1 MKELQK
7 STKNLTIL
15 YVEDDVTIRMQLIL
29 TFKMLFKDVFIACN
43 GEEGVAIYKEHGN
56 KIDIIITDIQMPI
69 MNGLDMSK
77 HIRLINGD
85 THIIVVSAHNDLEYF
100 SKAIEIGIDG
110 FIIKPIQTVQLKQSL
125 HKSIKNLKLQKD
137 NKLYQ
142 EGLEK
147 LVIAKTKELEEFYL
161 HDSLTGC
168 FNRQKLDEVLL
179 KNDFSYLML
188 INLDNLDSI
197 NSTYGY
203 ATGDTVLKLFAN
215 FLKELQL
222 VDGYLFRLAGD
233 EFVILCGCGCVLEKE
248 IMASKI
254 IDSLS
259 KKKFK
264 IGEFSI
270 HLSCTIG
277 IANQNNQESNESA
290 LVRAHA
296 AMKET
301 REIGKNR
308 FHVYAAESPYITKQK
323 SNITWMLKVRE
334 ALTNN
339 AIVPYYQPIIDNK
352 TMKIVKYECLARL
365 VDFNS
370 IIAPYYFIEPARL
383 AGLLPKI
390 TETMFVKAFKY
401 FQNKSHGFSLNIT
414 EDDLRANY
422 LPSFLKHLANEYT
435 IDPSMVTLE
444 ILENISAYGSQQALE
459 QLLELKDAGFKLA
472 LDDFGSEK
480 SNFCRLQQ
488 MNVDYIKID
497 GSFIKDIN
505 TNKNNLDICKTIV
518 HLAQSIKCE
527 VIAEFVHSKDVFE
540 TVKNIG
546 IPYSQGYYF
555 GEPKSIIEHC

>member
-1 MKELQK
+1 
-7 STKNLTIL
+7 
-15 YVEDDVTIRMQLIL
+15 
-29 TFKMLFKDVFIACN
+29 
-43 GEEGVAIYKEHGN
+43 
-56 KIDIIITDIQMPI
+56 
-69 MNGLDMSK
+69 
-77 HIRLINGD
+77 
-85 THIIVVSAHNDLEYF
+85 
-100 SKAIEIGIDG
+100 
-110 FIIKPIQTVQLKQSL
+110 
-125 HKSIKNLKLQKD
+125 
-137 NKLYQ
+137 
-142 EGLEK
+142 
-147 LVIAKTKELEEFYL
+147 
-161 HDSLTGC
+161 
-168 FNRQKLDEVLL
+168 
-179 KNDFSYLML
+179 
-188 INLDNLDSI
+188 
-197 NSTYGY
+197 
-203 ATGDTVLKLFAN
+203 
-215 FLKELQL
+215 
-222 VDGYLFRLAGD
+222 
-233 EFVILCGCGCVLEKE
+233 
-248 IMASKI
+248 
-254 IDSLS
+254 
-259 KKKFK
+259 
-264 IGEFSI
+264 
-270 HLSCTIG
+270 
-277 IANQNNQESNESA
+277 
-290 LVRAHA
+290 
-296 AMKET
+296 
-301 REIGKNR
+301 
-308 FHVYAAESPYITKQK
+308 
-323 SNITWMLKVRE
+323 MLKVRE